1 MVKPGYKQTELGLL
15 PEEWECRE
23 MGSFSN
29 VCMCKRIFAE
39 QTLEMGEIPFYKIG
53 TFGKKAD
60 AYISRTLFEEY
71 KHKYSYPQKGDVLIS
86 AAGTL
91 GRTVVYDG
99 EEAYFQ
105 DSNIVWL
112 DIDKSQISNDYL
124 YHYYK
129 VIKWAPSEG
138 STIAR
143 LYNGIIT
150 STCVAVPPKPEQEAI
165 AEALSDI
172 DTLIVNLEKLI
183 AKKKAIKQGAMQELL
198 TGKRRLPGFN
208 RDWQHFKLNELCHI
222 EMGQSPDSR
231 YYSSS
236 EGIPLVQ
243 GNADIENRQ
252 TIIRFYTK
260 NVTKEASKGD
270 IIFTV
275 RAPVG
280 NVAYAMFD
288 CCIGRGVCALQSG
301 SDFLY
306 HLLVFEQDMWS
317 KFSSGSTFDSIN
329 SDTLSNTMF
338 FVPADEKEQAAIAH
352 ILADMDKEITVLQ
365 NRLIKTQNIKFGMMS
380 ELLTGRIR
388 LMDKEDA

>member
-1 MVKPGYKQTELGLL
+1 MVKPWGTATIGDFLDFKNGLNKGKEFFGYGTPIVNYTDVYKNRGLRKSDIRGKVCL
-15 PEEWECRE
+15 TPDEIHRFDVRKNDVFFTRTSETPDEVGMSSVLLEDIENGVFSGFVLRGRPKNDMFVPEYCKYC
-23 MGSFSN
+23 FS
-29 VCMCKRIFAE
+29 
-39 QTLEMGEIPFYKIG
+39 T
-53 TFGKKAD
+53 KAVRN
-60 AYISRTLFEEY
+60 A
-71 KHKYSYPQKGDVLIS
+71 
-86 AAGTL
+86 
-91 GRTVVYDG
+91 
-99 EEAYFQ
+99 
-105 DSNIVWL
+105 
-112 DIDKSQISNDYL
+112 
-124 YHYYK
+124 
-129 VIKWAPSEG
+129 
-138 STIAR
+138 
-143 LYNGIIT
+143 IIT
-150 STCVAVPPKPEQEAI
+150 GCTYTTRALTNGKQLSAIELPVPPKPEQKAI

-338 FVPADEKEQAAIAH
+338 FVPADEKEQVAIAH
-352 ILADMDKEITVLQ
+352 ILTDMDKEITVLQ
-365 NRLIKTQNIKFGMMS
+365 NRLIKTQSIKFGMVS

-388 LMDKEDA
+388 LV